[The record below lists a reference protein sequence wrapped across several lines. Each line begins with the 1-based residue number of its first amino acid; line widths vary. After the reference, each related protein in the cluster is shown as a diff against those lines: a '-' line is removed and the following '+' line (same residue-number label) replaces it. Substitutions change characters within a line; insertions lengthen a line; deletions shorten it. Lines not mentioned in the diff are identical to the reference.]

1 MNQILNFQYSIMYFY
16 YFRRLTFFFFPEK
29 EKISFPTIILNSF
42 KLLTF
47 LSLDNTWMSLCNF
60 SKNRGTDGYFASVST
75 GKAIHWYTFRIKV
88 LRNQPAINPG
98 RIGII
103 LNKPKMTY
111 S

>member
-42 KLLTF
+42 KLLLTF
-47 LSLDNTWMSLCNF
+47 LSLDNTWMSICNF

-88 LRNQPAINPG
+88 LCNHPVS
-98 RIGII
+98 
-103 LNKPKMTY
+103 MDV
-111 S
+111 